1 MGRVVVAA
9 ADTHDSIGVAC
20 HKHAPFALAGHCN
33 HLQEELFIGVGTG
46 AQTYKAAVQIG
57 RAAHF
62 DAGSSAASQR
72 CADMPHTTNY
82 NPKDG
87 LINLLPAQQVW
98 APMLQKHPPAA
109 GGGLGFRIN
118 MNIPRKSPSQGSL
131 RHEFRAPLQGYAE
144 RILGSPFG

>member
-1 MGRVVVAA
+1 M
-9 ADTHDSIGVAC
+9 
-20 HKHAPFALAGHCN
+20 
-33 HLQEELFIGVGTG
+33 GVGTG
-46 AQTYKAAVQIG
+46 AQTYKTAVQIG

-87 LINLLPAQQVW
+87 FINLSPAQQVW

-109 GGGLGFRIN
+109 GGGGFGLQNQSEPTPIARDPSTEFGLRINLSPPACRGGGLGFRIN
-118 MNIPRKSPSQGSL
+118 MNIPRKSPSEGSL
-131 RHEFRAPLQGYAE
+131 RHSRNSAPPYCYAE

>member
-1 MGRVVVAA
+1 M
-9 ADTHDSIGVAC
+9 
-20 HKHAPFALAGHCN
+20 
-33 HLQEELFIGVGTG
+33 GVGTG
-46 AQTYKAAVQIG
+46 AQTYKTAVQIG

-109 GGGLGFRIN
+109 GGGVWA
-118 MNIPRKSPSQGSL
+118 SESV
-131 RHEFRAPLQGYAE
+131 
-144 RILGSPFG
+144 